1 MYRGKVFRFC
11 KVFDRDTSAT
21 TLAMQTQQLQVSV
34 GKWIATTTTTKKT
47 VLVHTSLLTPIGV
60 CMHA

>member
-21 TLAMQTQQLQVSV
+21 TLRLKFAMQTQQLQVSV
-34 GKWIATTTTTKKT
+34 GK
-47 VLVHTSLLTPIGV
+47 
-60 CMHA
+60 